1 MRLTSSGSLI
11 ANVLTFPKGF
21 SRIMRPDQ
29 ALYQA
34 LKYNFIYLFMA
45 LILIVEDE
53 FIIAEHLR
61 TIVEDLGHEVAG
73 VAGRATEA
81 LALLRGLPTLPAV
94 ALLDITLR
102 GELDG
107 IDLAGRLRAE
117 FGLPVVF
124 VTSLTDAA
132 TVARAKLVRPL
143 GYLVK
148 PFDKQ
153 EVFVALEMAL
163 ELVATPA
170 AEAVTGPAAPVVAS
184 PTSLFV
190 RDRKQLVRVDFADLC
205 WLESDGNYTT
215 LHSRSGTRYTAV
227 AALKQVEERLPAG
240 AFLRIHKS
248 YIVALAHITAVEGQA
263 VTVAGQSIPVGRAYQ
278 PALLA
283 RLNLLSGPAV
293 G

>member
-1 MRLTSSGSLI
+1 
-11 ANVLTFPKGF
+11 
-21 SRIMRPDQ
+21 
-29 ALYQA
+29 
-34 LKYNFIYLFMA
+34 MA
-45 LILIVEDE
+45 QILIIEDE

-61 TIVEDLGHEVAG
+61 AIVEGLGHEVVG
-73 VAGRATEA
+73 VADRACEA
-81 LALLRGLPTLPAV
+81 LTLLRSLPVQPAL

-117 FGLPVVF
+117 FGLPFVF
-124 VTSLTDAA
+124 VTSLADAV
-132 TVARAKLVRPL
+132 TVNRAKLTQPL

-148 PFDKQ
+148 PFDEQ

-163 ELVATPA
+163 AAGVPAPAPPPVSAT
-170 AEAVTGPAAPVVAS
+170 

-205 WLESDGNYTT
+205 WLEADGNYTT
-215 LHSRSGTRYTAV
+215 LRTRSGVRYTAV
-227 AALKQVEERLPAG
+227 AALKQVEERLPATE
-240 AFLRIHKS
+240 FLRIHKS
-248 YIVALAHITAVEGQA
+248 YIVALCQITALDGQA

-278 PALLA
+278 PALLG

-293 G
+293 S

>member
-1 MRLTSSGSLI
+1 
-11 ANVLTFPKGF
+11 
-21 SRIMRPDQ
+21 
-29 ALYQA
+29 
-34 LKYNFIYLFMA
+34 MA

-61 TIVEDLGHEVAG
+61 TIIEDLGHEVAG
-73 VAGRATEA
+73 VASRATEA

-94 ALLDITLR
+94 AMLDITLR

-117 FGLPVVF
+117 FDLPVVF

-148 PFDKQ
+148 PFDRQ

-163 ELVATPA
+163 VDA
-170 AEAVTGPAAPVVAS
+170 AAPPAGTAAPAPPAPFAT

-205 WLESDGNYTT
+205 WLEAEGNYTT
-215 LHSRSGTRYTAV
+215 LHTRSGVRHTAV

-240 AFLRIHKS
+240 EFVRIHKS
-248 YIVALAHITAVEGQA
+248 YIVALAHISAVEGQT
-263 VTVAGQSIPVGRAYQ
+263 VTVAGQQIPVGRAYQ
-278 PALLA
+278 PALLG
-283 RLNLLSGPAV
+283 RLNLLSGPA
-293 G
+293 GS